1 MQKKDLLVDKV
12 GFLVGRFNG
21 LLFGFLVVS
30 LVGCLVC
37 LFLVVFKYLDHIANR
52 CGESLLA

>member
-1 MQKKDLLVDKV
+1 MQKKDLLVDRV
-12 GFLVGRFNG
+12 GFLVGRLNG

-30 LVGCLVC
+30 LGGCLFC